1 MHIVMSPLCTQ
12 ARKRLQHWE
21 LTHTTTL
28 AAQVGNPV
36 HRRAIVAF
44 IGFCIYSLGNGL
56 LILALG
62 RYENDH
68 PTVQT
73 RAPPL
78 STASYCPALWTKM
91 INRMLS

>member
-1 MHIVMSPLCTQ
+1 MLSRVTNAFTGLVPCVQT
-12 ARKRLQHWE
+12 
-21 LTHTTTL
+21 
-28 AAQVGNPV
+28 GNPM

-68 PTVQT
+68 PVQT
-73 RAPPL
+73 RTPRFL
-78 STASYCPALWTKM
+78 SKCCCRASVTNLCLLLLHLQPQWSL
-91 INRMLS
+91 

>member
-1 MHIVMSPLCTQ
+1 MLMQT
-12 ARKRLQHWE
+12 
-21 LTHTTTL
+21 
-28 AAQVGNPV
+28 GNPT

-68 PTVQT
+68 PVQT
-73 RAPPL
+73 RAFPSSCL
-78 STASYCPALWTKM
+78 QSSVWLESVWYTNAFE
-91 INRMLS
+91 R